1 MLKSCF
7 NDILNILFYSVGF
20 PPPELTWY
28 MRPKNTGDN
37 TRIQLNDNQ
46 RYDISKQ
53 IQTSV
58 LRFGESWYTLRIKN
72 VVANDFTEYWCVAT
86 NRIGSNDTTMI
97 KLYRKCVYLH
107 SFKFVKIST

>member
-1 MLKSCF
+1 M
-7 NDILNILFYSVGF
+7 
-20 PPPELTWY
+20 E
-28 MRPKNTGDN
+28 PKNAGDN

-72 VVANDFTEYWCVAT
+72 VVANDFTKYWCVAK
-86 NRIGSNDTTMI
+86 NRIGANDTTMI
-97 KLYRKCVYLH
+97 ELFRKYIELGLM
-107 SFKFVKIST
+107 IPY

>member
-1 MLKSCF
+1 MKNLQKISF
-7 NDILNILFYSVGF
+7 NYHQLSSNTHLICSPAAGF

-37 TRIQLNDNQ
+37 TRVQLNDNQ

-97 KLYRKCVYLH
+97 KLYRKYMYLH
-107 SFKFVKIST
+107 

>member
-1 MLKSCF
+1 M
-7 NDILNILFYSVGF
+7 
-20 PPPELTWY
+20 E
-28 MRPKNTGDN
+28 PKNAPDR

-53 IQTSV
+53 IATTT

-72 VVANDFTEYWCVAT
+72 VVANDFTKYWCTAK

-97 KLYRKCVYLH
+97 ELFRKFIL
-107 SFKFVKIST
+107 